1 MSHDHVGIPKF
12 IQKKFS
18 KNNQVYCYDYIR
30 KKEYYVSIDRLGVEK
45 NYYEKNVEINI
56 LSNDIEN
63 RFAPFFDKY
72 LKNDNS
78 QNKLIMLLE
87 NEKLVIEFLI
97 FMIYR
102 SKKYLSKING
112 ESIINNTITPLN
124 HSELLR
130 YLNDEKVKIIDNNSD
145 FRCFHIINKT
155 NEPFINNSIGFAF
168 FKTRTNEEVYYMPLN
183 LTEGL
188 FITNV
193 SDIICNVDGFIE
205 SESNLIIE
213 SLNEKISIYEKNNG
227 NGFIFGYDMKSVQKY
242 VNLFENKK

>member
-1 MSHDHVGIPKF
+1 
-12 IQKKFS
+12 
-18 KNNQVYCYDYIR
+18 
-30 KKEYYVSIDRLGVEK
+30 
-45 NYYEKNVEINI
+45 
-56 LSNDIEN
+56 
-63 RFAPFFDKY
+63 
-72 LKNDNS
+72 
-78 QNKLIMLLE
+78 MLLE
-87 NEKLVIEFLI
+87 NEKLVIELLI

-130 YLNDEKVKIIDNNSD
+130 YLNDEKDKIIDNNSD

-155 NEPFINNSIGFAF
+155 NEPFINNSVGFAF

-205 SESNLIIE
+205 SENNLIIE
-213 SLNEKISIYEKNNG
+213 SLNEKISIYERNNG